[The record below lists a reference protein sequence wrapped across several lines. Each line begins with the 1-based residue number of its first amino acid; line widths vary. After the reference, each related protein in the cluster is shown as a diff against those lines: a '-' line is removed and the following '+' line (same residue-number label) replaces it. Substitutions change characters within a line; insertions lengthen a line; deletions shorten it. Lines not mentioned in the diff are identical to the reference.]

1 MGIPDTIYCIFTS
14 WATWESPR
22 VHDGLR
28 NSVYSS
34 VRCGRVAPAA
44 EEGVGRPL
52 HSSAADGCGTE
63 ARNGEG
69 FPSRCCDGLQQPLP
83 PWEGYQ
89 TSPQSY
95 KTTIKRQ
102 NKAGSYTSRVA
113 KPPAVPDALPR
124 VAELSGRPDEFP
136 RMSAYRRRA
145 FTHSGNAASTAR
157 AVAPLPRAS
166 RNTNRNSVHPA
177 LKTRSSSSPRCLNIP
192 QATCIP
198 TSMGPTMAVQVQL
211 YESRCGVRSF
221 YKFGVP
227 VGSLDESEVNDTF
240 PCCPNQ
246 EPSYDGFTDG
256 YRTHNKLYT
265 VQPQSFNYFISPPLL
280 AREPEESGR
289 LQTDSSSCPLLQNM
303 NQVTGYKIKNLENC
317 SVMRQESQ
325 TRRAYL
331 EANIRVCPLPR
342 VTRRM
347 RTNVD
352 SKLQLGKIKSC
363 QFYTVKVIDKIRNLL
378 ESHKTYITQTCIAGS
393 ENYELIAVES
403 DNYELS
409 AVESESYELSA
420 VEIENYK
427 LCAVENENYELCAV
441 ESENYELCAAEGGN
455 CELSAV
461 ESEHYDLSAVG
472 SENYELCA
480 VESENTELSAVE
492 SEDNELGAIEIENN
506 ELSAVE
512 SEDYERSVVE
522 NEIHEHCAVETESTE
537 HGFVESS
544 CEVPRIT
551 PHLNTHPPG
560 PNVDTSS
567 RTLNKV
573 SVVTQQP
580 SSAPPTRED
589 CLITDRQTTLLRP
602 HHHRQTTLLGPQH
615 YRKTTRFRPHH
626 HSKGMRQFYRILS
639 HLQQTQRAW
648 KHLLPASSRQTQR
661 FWKQIVPASRQYN
674 QRLWKNIVSA
684 SRQHNQ
690 RSWKHIVPASRQ
702 QSKRPW
708 KYIVPTS
715 RQHNQRSWKNIV
727 PASRQHNQRSW
738 KHIVPAS
745 RQHSQRSWKNI
756 VPASRKHSKRPLKYI
771 APASR
776 QRNQRSWKNI
786 VPASRQQS
794 KRPWK
799 YIIPA
804 SGLYLFTP
812 STDYRPASH
821 ASPTSST
828 WAEVCAGEGT
838 SGREGQVARGAPQHD
853 TTLNMAASNIN
864 NMRKTGLCL
873 PATGDLNLIVFCT
886 ETIQRAEE
894 RTSVSGQITA
904 AEKVDPVKRREKL
917 RLVSREEMDNPLSW
931 DTGRGRTRRK
941 KGVMWAWVLVL
952 LVAWAC
958 GSHASTYS
966 RTGCDFNGTSPL
978 PNKHCGSLRLRNDP
992 RNLLQLCLCVKVV
1005 GCLHITSIKGQG
1017 DADPS
1022 RVLQGFTFPH
1032 LREITE
1038 YLLIYRVRGLTS
1050 LATLFPNL
1058 SLIRGTSLF
1067 HNYALVMY
1075 SLPDLLEVGLPSL
1088 TTILRGSVR
1097 IERNPALC
1105 YANSVDWNA
1114 ITSYGMGNNVIKRNR
1129 AVRECPK
1136 CPAACQGPD
1145 GCEEPRCWGPQHC
1158 QRMGGCV
1165 GGECCH
1171 PECVGGCYAPGNASA
1186 CVSCRCVIQGNT
1198 CVSSCSSGTFRV
1210 GDRCVSLEECR
1221 AESARIRTRVECSR
1235 SCLIQRTPSNTICD
1249 PCQGCVGPCN
1259 VTASLRNIQQAEDLQ
1274 HCTSV
1279 DALEISITGG
1289 VNVEAEIGILLSNI
1303 EEVRGYLR
1311 IFKTNLTSTSILPNL
1326 TRIRGESLKYN
1337 QYSLVV
1343 LDNPRLQSLASWT
1356 RPDRNFTIDRGKIL
1370 FQTNPRLCLR
1380 QINTLVSHL
1389 TQSTAYPLDEESRA
1403 NGQEGLCEVTSL
1415 SVGVRASPIYGTLIV
1430 TIDALPAH
1438 LMGTV
1443 GALYI
1448 KYRQTTHNVTL
1459 QQDPCSAAE
1468 GWSVMEVE
1476 WSQEEE
1482 LEVEVGGLTP
1492 NTRYALYVRTHAPL
1506 PAREDIR
1513 SPILYS
1519 TTSDFNPS
1527 PPVGVNWASRSS
1539 STLEVWWEP
1548 PRRPHGHVDHYMVA
1562 ALMLPDA
1569 HAHPPYPDLCSTHA
1583 QKSLSRIWQEK
1594 QRRETSSEEA
1604 FGRLEEAEEEEEGE
1618 EKEEEEKVCKKTSSL
1633 TCCACSD
1640 NQQEDVEVTDFE
1652 EILLQD
1658 VNTASL
1664 ANARH
1669 RAFPGW
1675 AMDSLAPSSPQH
1687 RPGSEDGAQA
1697 LLAGRNSQENFDQL
1711 FQTSLT
1717 GGGNY
1722 PQLVPLHQYYAIYQP
1737 ANSSNSSQG
1746 TTRLTGRYQLH
1757 DSRIFQLQHQP
1768 HHDDGAWSVMKAG
1781 TYTRH
1786 LTLTHLK
1793 HSTVYLVGVVACLTP
1808 TNCTSTP
1815 VNEGVMDCKL
1825 CSTVA
1830 SVIAATTAANVSADV
1845 VPEDSLHAHTH
1856 NSTVRLD
1863 WLPPPTPNGA
1873 VLTYHLQYTFMM
1885 RQRSVCVSVL
1895 EYESGGG
1902 GVDVEDLA
1910 PGTYTWRVRVRSRA
1924 GYGPYTRPASFIVQ
1938 DRQVVKDGGAVWW
1951 VSVVV
1956 VVTVVC
1962 SVVVMVWWWWW
1973 WWWRRSRINSIPS
1986 ILDQVDVN
1994 PFYRGF
2000 APSEM
2005 FREEFILWRDDLT
2018 VRPQTLLGHGYFGKV
2033 LAGELRT
2040 AGTVARSVAVK
2051 THSDAASTEEV
2062 VQFLREAAVMQDIE
2076 CHHVVR
2082 LLGVVGDYAPV
2093 YVVMELME
2101 QGDLRTYLKNHRGD
2115 LSNQKVLEMAAEAAD
2130 GMTYLAW
2137 KRLVHRDLAARNCM
2151 LDQTLTLKIGDFGLS
2166 RSLHSNYY
2174 RKEGRAMMPVR
2185 WMAPESLQF
2194 SVYNSQSDVWSYG
2207 VLLWEMT
2214 TRGVRPYKN
2223 NTNDEVVRL
2232 VVEQRLTLPHPLD
2245 CPPALLS
2252 IMQRCWNYDPAS
2264 RPSFSVITAF
2274 LLKHVSVEY
2283 GERFQQVSAFHSLA
2297 SQTTSRE
2304 SVRGGSVSSQ
2314 CLHTASDDDLHNVD
2328 PLTITSDLSHDSAP
2342 EGEESEWREVPLKG
2356 QSPCHSHLS
2365 PLQLPAVSAK
2375 QHAPS
2380 YHTNTER
2387 EVECVFP
2394 KRPTCKWPLQGHN
2407 TTNHVYTNCTSVD
2420 FLPQAAPFFTS
2431 QSVFDDAIFQRPGL
2445 LAKRDTTTFLTTLGC
2460 TKQPYTTSDEAQSR
2474 SASVFDILSD
2484 PPTLNCAPSSISCM
2498 NSSTPFPGATVSFE
2512 GFSLALQEC
2521 GTQTSVVQPYQASAN
2536 LPDTAVHYTSSSSSP
2551 EPHSYSSESALSLRG
2566 FHDDQFP
2573 ICESQSCPDTRVLE
2587 QTELLCLGPSVPLLS
2602 YTSLP

>member
-1 MGIPDTIYCIFTS
+1 M
-14 WATWESPR
+14 
-22 VHDGLR
+22 VLR
-28 NSVYSS
+28 QIVSS
-34 VRCGRVAPAA
+34 VFRNQVILNLPCGEYITPPREYLNSPAG
-44 EEGVGRPL
+44 EYST
-52 HSSAADGCGTE
+52 SSCKVSINLPA
-63 ARNGEG
+63 GE
-69 FPSRCCDGLQQPLP
+69 F
-83 PWEGYQ
+83 
-89 TSPQSY
+89 
-95 KTTIKRQ
+95 
-102 NKAGSYTSRVA
+102 
-113 KPPAVPDALPR
+113 
-124 VAELSGRPDEFP
+124 
-136 RMSAYRRRA
+136 
-145 FTHSGNAASTAR
+145 
-157 AVAPLPRAS
+157 
-166 RNTNRNSVHPA
+166 
-177 LKTRSSSSPRCLNIP
+177 
-192 QATCIP
+192 
-198 TSMGPTMAVQVQL
+198 
-211 YESRCGVRSF
+211 
-221 YKFGVP
+221 
-227 VGSLDESEVNDTF
+227 
-240 PCCPNQ
+240 
-246 EPSYDGFTDG
+246 
-256 YRTHNKLYT
+256 
-265 VQPQSFNYFISPPLL
+265 SPPLQL
-280 AREPEESGR
+280 
-289 LQTDSSSCPLLQNM
+289 SSQPLLQVSTQPPL
-303 NQVTGYKIKNLENC
+303 QVSTQPLLQV
-317 SVMRQESQ
+317 SSQ
-325 TRRAYL
+325 
-331 EANIRVCPLPR
+331 PL
-342 VTRRM
+342 
-347 RTNVD
+347 
-352 SKLQLGKIKSC
+352 LQVSTQPPLQVSS
-363 QFYTVKVIDKIRNLL
+363 QPLL
-378 ESHKTYITQTCIAGS
+378 QVSTQPP
-393 ENYELIAVES
+393 LQV
-403 DNYELS
+403 
-409 AVESESYELSA
+409 
-420 VEIENYK
+420 
-427 LCAVENENYELCAV
+427 
-441 ESENYELCAAEGGN
+441 
-455 CELSAV
+455 
-461 ESEHYDLSAVG
+461 
-472 SENYELCA
+472 
-480 VESENTELSAVE
+480 
-492 SEDNELGAIEIENN
+492 
-506 ELSAVE
+506 
-512 SEDYERSVVE
+512 
-522 NEIHEHCAVETESTE
+522 STQPPLQ
-537 HGFVESS
+537 VSTQPPLQVSTQPLLQVSTQPPLQVSS
-544 CEVPRIT
+544 QPLLQVST
-551 PHLNTHPPG
+551 QPPQVSTQ
-560 PNVDTSS
+560 PPLQVSTQPPLQVSS
-567 RTLNKV
+567 QPLLQVSTQPPLKV
-573 SVVTQQP
+573 STQPPLKVSTQP
-580 SSAPPTRED
+580 PLKVSTQPP
-589 CLITDRQTTLLRP
+589 
-602 HHHRQTTLLGPQH
+602 
-615 YRKTTRFRPHH
+615 
-626 HSKGMRQFYRILS
+626 
-639 HLQQTQRAW
+639 LQVSTQP
-648 KHLLPASSRQTQR
+648 LLP
-661 FWKQIVPASRQYN
+661 V
-674 QRLWKNIVSA
+674 
-684 SRQHNQ
+684 
-690 RSWKHIVPASRQ
+690 
-702 QSKRPW
+702 
-708 KYIVPTS
+708 
-715 RQHNQRSWKNIV
+715 
-727 PASRQHNQRSW
+727 
-738 KHIVPAS
+738 
-745 RQHSQRSWKNI
+745 
-756 VPASRKHSKRPLKYI
+756 
-771 APASR
+771 
-776 QRNQRSWKNI
+776 
-786 VPASRQQS
+786 
-794 KRPWK
+794 
-799 YIIPA
+799 
-804 SGLYLFTP
+804 
-812 STDYRPASH
+812 
-821 ASPTSST
+821 
-828 WAEVCAGEGT
+828 
-838 SGREGQVARGAPQHD
+838 
-853 TTLNMAASNIN
+853 
-864 NMRKTGLCL
+864 
-873 PATGDLNLIVFCT
+873 
-886 ETIQRAEE
+886 
-894 RTSVSGQITA
+894 
-904 AEKVDPVKRREKL
+904 
-917 RLVSREEMDNPLSW
+917 
-931 DTGRGRTRRK
+931 
-941 KGVMWAWVLVL
+941 
-952 LVAWAC
+952 
-958 GSHASTYS
+958 
-966 RTGCDFNGTSPL
+966 
-978 PNKHCGSLRLRNDP
+978 
-992 RNLLQLCLCVKVV
+992 
-1005 GCLHITSIKGQG
+1005 
-1017 DADPS
+1017 
-1022 RVLQGFTFPH
+1022 
-1032 LREITE
+1032 
-1038 YLLIYRVRGLTS
+1038 
-1050 LATLFPNL
+1050 
-1058 SLIRGTSLF
+1058 
-1067 HNYALVMY
+1067 
-1075 SLPDLLEVGLPSL
+1075 
-1088 TTILRGSVR
+1088 
-1097 IERNPALC
+1097 
-1105 YANSVDWNA
+1105 
-1114 ITSYGMGNNVIKRNR
+1114 
-1129 AVRECPK
+1129 
-1136 CPAACQGPD
+1136 
-1145 GCEEPRCWGPQHC
+1145 
-1158 QRMGGCV
+1158 GGCV

-1468 GWSVMEVE
+1468 GSSQTSYLVLHTSDSVVLSE
-1476 WSQEEE
+1476 QFC
-1482 LEVEVGGLTP
+1482 TP
-1492 NTRYALYVRTHAPL
+1492 THHDFVIPTRT
-1506 PAREDIR
+1506 
-1513 SPILYS
+1513 S
-1519 TTSDFNPS
+1519 TDLHHRDFNPS

-1830 SVIAATTAANVSADV
+1830 SVIAATTAAN
-1845 VPEDSLHAHTH
+1845 E
-1856 NSTVRLD
+1856 
-1863 WLPPPTPNGA
+1863 
-1873 VLTYHLQYTFMM
+1873 
-1885 RQRSVCVSVL
+1885 
-1895 EYESGGG
+1895 
-1902 GVDVEDLA
+1902 
-1910 PGTYTWRVRVRSRA
+1910 
-1924 GYGPYTRPASFIVQ
+1924 
-1938 DRQVVKDGGAVWW
+1938 
-1951 VSVVV
+1951 
-1956 VVTVVC
+1956 
-1962 SVVVMVWWWWW
+1962 
-1973 WWWRRSRINSIPS
+1973 
-1986 ILDQVDVN
+1986 
-1994 PFYRGF
+1994 GF